1 MQEKIQEKIAN
12 VEAAETTPI
21 IDDSAEPKA
30 DVQPSSQPPS
40 DAF

>member
-12 VEAAETTPI
+12 AEAAETPI
-21 IDDSAEPKA
+21 DNSAEPKA
-30 DVQPSSQPPS
+30 DEQTSSQPPS